1 MLREVGKPG
10 VPWCI
15 EKGEKKKKNFEE
27 SGNAGLNI
35 FHEARKPMF
44 TKTHTHT
51 TREV

>member
-15 EKGEKKKKNFEE
+15 EKGEKKNFEE